1 MYTHITLFHTPSQGS
16 YGYFCVVDLDQ
27 PVPERSCMYPPD
39 HLRAKRFHLIKE
51 DDTLLPCPPSKE
63 KAHSDASSNN
73 FTICLR
79 YSEILFQDFV
89 AENEMVIVEE
99 PWMSI
104 LEDLPDTLARRVY
117 GT

>member
-1 MYTHITLFHTPSQGS
+1 MF
-16 YGYFCVVDLDQ
+16 
-27 PVPERSCMYPPD
+27 PPD
-39 HLRAKRFHLIKE
+39 HLRAKRFHLVKE
-51 DDTLLPCPPSKE
+51 DDTLLPCPPSNK
-63 KAHSDASSNN
+63 KAHCDASSNN

-104 LEDLPDTLARRVY
+104 LEDLPDALARRVY

>member
-1 MYTHITLFHTPSQGS
+1 MLTHIPFYIFLQGS
-16 YGYFCVVDLDQ
+16 YGYFCVVDLEQ
-27 PVPERSCMYPPD
+27 PVPERSSMFPPD
-39 HLRAKRFHLIKE
+39 HLRAKRFQLIKE
-51 DDTLLPCPPSKE
+51 DDALMPCPPSIK
-63 KAHSDASSNN
+63 KTNGDTSSNN

-79 YSEILFQDFV
+79 YNEILFQDYV

-104 LEDLPDTLARRVY
+104 LEDLPDALARRVY

>member
-1 MYTHITLFHTPSQGS
+1 MMYGPPPNKKSKGS
-16 YGYFCVVDLDQ
+16 SS
-27 PVPERSCMYPPD
+27 PN
-39 HLRAKRFHLIKE
+39 
-51 DDTLLPCPPSKE
+51 
-63 KAHSDASSNN
+63 ASTN

-79 YSEILFQDFV
+79 HSEILFQDFI

-104 LEDLPDTLARRVY
+104 LEELPDALARRVY

>member
-1 MYTHITLFHTPSQGS
+1 MI
-16 YGYFCVVDLDQ
+16 
-27 PVPERSCMYPPD
+27 
-39 HLRAKRFHLIKE
+39 
-51 DDTLLPCPPSKE
+51 PCPPTAK
-63 KAHSDASSNN
+63 KTNSDITSIN

-89 AENEMVIVEE
+89 AENEMIIVEE

-104 LEDLPDTLARRVY
+104 LEDLPDALARRVY

>member
-1 MYTHITLFHTPSQGS
+1 M
-16 YGYFCVVDLDQ
+16 VDLDQ
-27 PVPERSCMYPPD
+27 PVPERSRMFPPD
-39 HLRAKRFHLIKE
+39 HLRAKRFKLIKE
-51 DDTLLPCPPSKE
+51 DDVMIPCPPSAK
-63 KAHSDASSNN
+63 KTNSDITSNN

-89 AENEMVIVEE
+89 AENEMIIVEE

-104 LEDLPDTLARRVY
+104 LEDLPDALARRVY

>member
-1 MYTHITLFHTPSQGS
+1 MFPL
-16 YGYFCVVDLDQ
+16 
-27 PVPERSCMYPPD
+27 D
-39 HLRAKRFHLIKE
+39 HLRAKRLQLIKE
-51 DDTLLPCPPSKE
+51 DDMPRPPGE
-63 KAHSDASSNN
+63 KRKSHDAPVTNSN

-79 YSEILFQDFV
+79 YSEIMFQDFI

-104 LEDLPDTLARRVY
+104 LEELPDALARRVY